1 MTKEIKRLN
10 FDIDTELLKE
20 LDIHILKNKH
30 KYSTRSEFLRHAIL
44 TLLDLENED
53 NYINKQIVDEVKHLK
68 SLLEL
73 NIQFTYSMMECQE
86 LKVSNLYYGNSL
98 RAIKGK
104 EAIDE
109 HYRDKLMNENKIQ
122 KEELEEEKKE
132 DKRFQRITIDD
143 L

>member
-10 FDIDTELLKE
+10 FDIDTDLLKE

-30 KYSTRSEFLRHAIL
+30 KYITRSEFLRHAIL

-53 NYINKQIVDEVKHLK
+53 NYTNKQIVDEVKHLK

-73 NIQFTYSMMECQE
+73 NIQFTYSMMERQE
-86 LKVSNLYYGNSL
+86 LKVSNLYYGDSL